1 MSVARLTL
9 PLLLAPALV
18 AVATTAAPA
27 KAVVVFKS
35 PGTEQLVRFDGL
47 TDSAGAQIAG
57 TGALDALVRLRLTAT
72 DGFTWR
78 FSYEVENQAGRAF
91 DRARITGFGF
101 DLGGPTFRSVSASGE
116 FDRVNSGLVGGDF
129 STDYCFMAAGNGCD
143 TNSNSGIRA
152 GDDEDGTI
160 RIRFATSQQM
170 VEFSNIY
177 VRWQGSQ
184 VDRVLPPRPDMPAI
198 SVQWASTDPAP
209 EPAAWALMIL
219 GFGLVGAAARRRSHP
234 NRKLA

>member
-18 AVATTAAPA
+18 AAATTAVPA
-27 KAVVVFKS
+27 EAVVVFKS

-47 TDSAGAQIAG
+47 TDASGAQIAG

-78 FSYEVENQAGRAF
+78 FSYEVENLAGPAF

-101 DLGGPTFRSVSASGE
+101 DVTSARPGSVTATGE
-116 FDRVNSGLVGGDF
+116 FDRVRSGLVGGDF
-129 STDYCFMAAGNGCD
+129 STDYCFMAAGNGCN
-143 TNSNSGIRA
+143 TNSNSGIRP

-160 RIRFATSQQM
+160 RISYLARQDM
-170 VEFSNIY
+170 VELSNLY

-184 VDRVLPPRPDMPAI
+184 VDRVLPPRTDMPAI
-198 SVQWASTDPAP
+198 SVAWASTDPAP

-219 GFGLVGAAARRRSHP
+219 GFGLVGATARRTAP
-234 NRKLA
+234 NRVGA